1 VPASTSTRSKDR
13 RPTSAGRSGG
23 ARGRRAASRH
33 GGAGGRSPRTI
44 AIAVGVLVLFA
55 ALVYAAFGIEGDT
68 GPTLE
73 ETAGSPEVAGD
84 ALPAFADGGDP
95 AVGTAA
101 PVVTGA
107 GFDGTAATIG
117 EGDELVVFLASWCSF
132 CREELPELVEWLDAG
147 NLPDGVTLTAVVTGL
162 DPVAPNWPPQD
173 WLAREGYTGPVVVD
187 DADGSVAAAY
197 GMSGTPFW
205 VAIDDGAVVA
215 RAAGLQGMDT
225 VGQLAAAVAG

>member
-1 VPASTSTRSKDR
+1 VSTSTPA
-13 RPTSAGRSGG
+13 RPEGKRTPGG
-23 ARGRRAASRH
+23 SRGRRAAARR
-33 GGAGGRSPRTI
+33 GGRSSGRSPKTT
-44 AIAVGVLVLFA
+44 AIVVGVLVLFA

-73 ETAGSPEVAGD
+73 EVEGAPQISGE
-84 ALPAFADGGDP
+84 ALPTFTGEGDP
-95 AVGTAA
+95 ALGSQA
-101 PVVTGA
+101 PDVTGA

-132 CREELPELVEWLDAG
+132 CREELPDLVEWLDAG

-173 WLAREGYTGPVVVD
+173 WLAREGYTGAVLVD
-187 DADGSVAAAY
+187 DADGSVATAY

-205 VAIDDGAVVA
+205 VALSDGEVVA
-215 RAAGLQGMDT
+215 RAAGLQGPAT
-225 VGQLAAAVAG
+225 FGQLAQLAAG